1 MLVEIIDNVF
11 YINNKE
17 INELDSLVIDFVSV
31 LDKHNIKYVIISG
44 YVAIIFGRSRNSEDV
59 DLFIEKM
66 DYDTFKKIWIDL
78 NIKFECIIEDD
89 VKDAFFEYLNQG
101 LPLRFAKK
109 DTFIPNMEIKY
120 PKDKLDIW
128 SIRNRKEIKLNKQHS
143 IFISPLELQIA
154 YKLYLGGE
162 KDIED
167 AKYIYNQFKNN
178 LDNKLLD
185 YFLVELKVMSIFRK
199 YLL

>member
-17 INELDSLVIDFVSV
+17 INELDLLVIDFVSV

-109 DTFIPNMEIKY
+109 DTFIPNMEIKN

>member
-17 INELDSLVIDFVSV
+17 INELNSLVIDFVSV

-109 DTFIPNMEIKY
+109 DTFIPNMEIKN